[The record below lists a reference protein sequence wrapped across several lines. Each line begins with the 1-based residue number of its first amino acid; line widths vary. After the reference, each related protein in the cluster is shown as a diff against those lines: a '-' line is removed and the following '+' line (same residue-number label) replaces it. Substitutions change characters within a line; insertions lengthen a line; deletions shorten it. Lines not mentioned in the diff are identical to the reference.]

1 MASKFTPEIQAVVI
15 EALKSNPSI
24 YSAAA
29 AANITYPTLMKWLTM
44 GEEGQDGY
52 AEFLREVEQARSTV
66 KDEIVQSLFEIATD
80 RLHPQAVKAAK
91 ELLSCLYPREFS
103 VVRHNIVH
111 KAEDPEI
118 DLSKLSRDE
127 KRLFHAQLKK
137 VISGEDDTA
146 SAITIIDANSPKA
159 EA

>member
-1 MASKFTPEIQAVVI
+1 MASKFNDETQQIVI

-44 GEEGQDGY
+44 GEEGQEGY
-52 AEFLREVEQARSTV
+52 TEFLREVEQARSTV
-66 KDEIVQSLFEIATD
+66 KDEIVASLYEIACD

-103 VVRHNIVH
+103 LVRHVVQH
-111 KAEDPEI
+111 KTEDPEL
-118 DLSKLSRDE
+118 DLSKLSQAE
-127 KRLFHAQLKK
+127 KRAFHKTLKQI
-137 VISGEDDTA
+137 VSGDDDTA
-146 SAITIIDANSPKA
+146 AITVVDVTAQKA